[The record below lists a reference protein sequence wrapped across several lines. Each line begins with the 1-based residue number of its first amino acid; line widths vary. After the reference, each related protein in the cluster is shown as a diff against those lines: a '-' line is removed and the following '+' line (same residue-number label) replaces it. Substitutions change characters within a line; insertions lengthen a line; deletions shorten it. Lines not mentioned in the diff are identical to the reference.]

1 MGKKTFDLK
10 IKIIFP
16 QELLFGTTIAR
27 AVRVI
32 GHSFNHSF
40 SEYFLRHLPV
50 PGSMLDSGDMM
61 INVSFHGSSPH
72 IV

>member
-16 QELLFGTTIAR
+16 QELLLGMTIAK

-40 SEYFLRHLPV
+40 GEYFRRHLPV
-50 PGSMLDSGDMM
+50 PGSMLDLG
-61 INVSFHGSSPH
+61 I
-72 IV
+72 